1 MLRIATYPK
10 GRGKPRGLSG
20 VEREYS
26 LRGE

>member
-20 VEREYS
+20 VERENNI
-26 LRGE
+26 RGR